1 MREPVHRSYVCTSLL
16 ALSLILPF
24 AANASPS
31 TITGLTMKPAE
42 ARAGASVSATAQGSG
57 LCGAVNIDWGDGT
70 AITYATST
78 LPVTQ
83 SHVYQSAGSF
93 TVRAQGMGNC
103 DGQATASV
111 RITPAPAPPP
121 APPDRAPRVTGIDV
135 SRPQDEGRGIRVV
148 RVSGDGTCAYT
159 LDFGDGNT
167 EGRNAALPDVV
178 RHNYPADGRYTI
190 VATAA
195 APCSGTV
202 RATAIV
208 GANRGGRIARVEVR
222 PEAGTPEQ
230 QFLMTVTGAGACT
243 FTVDFGDGKSR
254 KITEDLPYRFTY
266 RYGEPGDYDVFVWTE
281 PPCTGDATAP
291 VRVRQ
296 R

>member
-1 MREPVHRSYVCTSLL
+1 MGEPIRRSLFRTSLL
-16 ALSLILPF
+16 ALSLALAF
-24 AANASPS
+24 AARANAS
-31 TITGLTMKPAE
+31 TITGLTVKPAE
-42 ARAGASVSATAQGSG
+42 ARAGTNVTATAEGSG

-83 SHVYQSAGSF
+83 SHTYQSAGTF

-111 RITPAPAPPP
+111 KITPPP
-121 APPDRAPRVTGIDV
+121 APPPPPPGRTPRLSGIEIA
-135 SRPQDEGRGIRVV
+135 RPQNAARGVRAIRVI
-148 RVSGDGTCAYT
+148 GDGTCAYT
-159 LDFGDGNT
+159 LDFGDGNS

-202 RATAIV
+202 KATEFV
-208 GANRGGRIARVEVR
+208 GRETRGRITRIDVR
-222 PEAGTPEQ
+222 PDAGTPEQ
-230 QFLMTVTGAGACT
+230 QFLVTVAGDGGCA
-243 FTVDFGDGKSR
+243 FTIDFGDGTSR
-254 KITEDLPYRFTY
+254 KLAEELPYRLTY
-266 RYGEPGDYDVFVWTE
+266 RYDEPGDYEIFVWTE
-281 PPCTGDATAP
+281 APCSGDASAP
-291 VRVRQ
+291 VRVR
-296 R
+296 RR